1 MFIASSYL
9 DYAGFKSELFSLQQF
24 INKPNMCAQW
34 LFKYRMLTCVCNT
47 NVYLT

>member
-24 INKPNMCAQW
+24 INKP
-34 LFKYRMLTCVCNT
+34 KHVCT
-47 NVYLT
+47 VAV